1 MNINIRR
8 AANCIN
14 ADIKFQ
20 LKHGFYTV
28 YIVLSIVYI
37 IINSFISQEALK
49 YVLPI
54 LIYMDPAGLGLFFI
68 GGMILMEKEQG
79 ILSLVYITPLRVNEY
94 IISKIVTL
102 GLISALAGTA
112 VSLAS
117 YRLHCNYFLLFS
129 GILLV
134 SVFFTLLG
142 FLMVARVKTVNEYL
156 VKMIPVMLTFIIPC
170 LTMIPNNIIPA
181 FVNTLSCAVPS
192 AGGLKLIF
200 SAYEAIPPLDTAVS
214 FLGLILFNGLLI
226 KRVYKIL
233 TDKIILSA

>member
-1 MNINIRR
+1 MNMNIKRSV
-8 AANCIN
+8 NCIN
-14 ADIKFQ
+14 ADVKFQ

-28 YIVLSIVYI
+28 YIVLSVVYI

-68 GGMILMEKEQG
+68 GGMVLMEKEQG

-94 IISKIVTL
+94 IVSKIITL

-129 GILLV
+129 GTFLV
-134 SVFFTLLG
+134 SVFYTLLG
-142 FLMVARVKTVNEYL
+142 FLIVARVKTVNEYL
-156 VKMIPVMLTFIIPC
+156 IKMIPLMLIFIIPC
-170 LTMIPNNIIPA
+170 LTMIPNSFLPG
-181 FVNTLSCAVPS
+181 FVNTISYAVPS

-200 SAYEAIPPLDTAVS
+200 AAYEAVPPLDAAVS
-214 FLGLILFNGLLI
+214 FLGLILFDGLLI
-226 KRVYKIL
+226 KRVHKIL
-233 TDKIILSA
+233 TDKIILNA